1 MSLDKENLLNY
12 ITKVKHV
19 CGVFSL
25 MGAIVQPRKCTNPQW
40 IHTERHGDRNKQFN
54 SNDFQQVKYFVSS
67 VTWLFLN

>member
-25 MGAIVQPRKCTNPQW
+25 MGAIVQPRKCTHPQGY
-40 IHTERHGDRNKQFN
+40 TQSVHGDRNKQFN

-67 VTWLFLN
+67 VKWLFLN